1 MIENANDMKTQI
13 IDLFVRS
20 AAFAAFYVAAASCE
34 ELDNG
39 AEHYAGTDSLPA
51 VSLGRVAALLS
62 EIPIGE
68 RQFQEVYSAVS
79 SSSENGYD
87 EEYMM
92 RDLFSV
98 PGAGVGDDRLAGKGL
113 QSPDAVPHDSVKSAS
128 FSSTAP
134 AMRDLIK
141 EHVYSLSATRAAGM
155 LDTGYGTVMSPQEF
169 LSALEESDIQ
179 IYWPF
184 SENWDGIQVPV
195 ITFDPSDGSGTN
207 IGYEI
212 IYEDGERKVREITVD
227 EQMASERP
235 VWVVNRNDDSEYNSL
250 EIMRR
255 LDPDWGNGG
264 GAVVA
269 GAQHDIRP
277 CSRSGASDGAL
288 RTLVLKEFTMK
299 RNYDSWFAGASEFF
313 VKMGSVESFTASTEA
328 ELKLYSPSVTDFMI
342 VVKRKNVG
350 VPQPFNAVLVSEWT
364 DQLESCALLIT
375 EDDGGTRTS
384 WKCTALV
391 RVASKSYGVEIDIPI
406 NTRDD
411 IVWRGQLGSRY
422 IQANSDLTGHFG
434 DIDLKFEIVGY

>member
-1 MIENANDMKTQI
+1 MKTQI
-13 IDLFVRS
+13 INLLLQS
-20 AAFAAFYVAAASCE
+20 AVLAAVSASAVSCE
-34 ELDNG
+34 ELDNDP
-39 AEHYAGTDSLPA
+39 ARYAGRDSLPA
-51 VSLGRVAALLS
+51 VSLGRVAAMLS

-68 RQFQEVYSAVS
+68 HQLQEVYSAVS
-79 SSSENGYD
+79 ASSENGYD

-92 RDLFSV
+92 CDLFSI
-98 PGAGVGDDRLAGKGL
+98 PGSGVGDDRLAGKRARESG
-113 QSPDAVPHDSVKSAS
+113 PVPVYPSKAE
-128 FSSTAP
+128 SSTASVP

-141 EHVYSLSATRAAGM
+141 EYLYAASATRATGM

-169 LSALEESDIQ
+169 ISALEDSDIQ

-184 SENWDGIQVPV
+184 SENWDGNQAPV
-195 ITFDPSDGSGTN
+195 ITFDPLDGSETN
-207 IGYEI
+207 IGYET

-235 VWVVNRNDDSEYNSL
+235 VWVVNRNDDSRYNSL
-250 EIMRR
+250 EIMRQT
-255 LDPDWGNGG
+255 DPDWGNGG
-264 GAVVA
+264 GAVSA
-269 GAQHDIRP
+269 GHLPPDAPSPIL
-277 CSRSGASDGAL
+277 RSSDG
-288 RTLVLKEFTMK
+288 TLKTLILKEFTMK

-364 DQLESCALLIT
+364 DQLESCAFMIT

-411 IVWRGQLGSRY
+411 IVWRGQLSSRY
-422 IQANSDLTGHFG
+422 IQANSNLTGHFG
-434 DIDLKFEIVGY
+434 DVDLKFEIVSY